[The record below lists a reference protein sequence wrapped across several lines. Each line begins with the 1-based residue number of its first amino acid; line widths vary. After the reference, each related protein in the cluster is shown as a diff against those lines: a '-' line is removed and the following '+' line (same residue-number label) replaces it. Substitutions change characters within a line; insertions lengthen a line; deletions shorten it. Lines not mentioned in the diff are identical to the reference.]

1 MKLREFW
8 VNPMQVDKPL
18 FTSYN
23 LGDVPPQVGSIHVRE
38 VSPRLDAAWDE
49 CEKALIAY
57 RREYENPA
65 PDAIQKSNM
74 RKWLFERL
82 AALRKARE

>member
-38 VSPRLDAAWDE
+38 VSPRLDAAYAE
-49 CEKALIAY
+49 CERALEQIYDVGKFCEVEREIA
-57 RREYENPA
+57 
-65 PDAIQKSNM
+65 
-74 RKWLFERL
+74 FEAL